1 MVCGRIRRSGARS
14 EALAKAGAQGCGY
27 PLVGATSNHAEHE
40 PNRQASLA
48 TPAAAQGHEQMPV
61 TRLRAQAMVQEWYP
75 LTSVNPIYGSETQAT
90 ARDRINSL
98 ASV

>member
-27 PLVGATSNHAEHE
+27 PLVGATSNHE

-61 TRLRAQAMVQEWYP
+61 TRLRAPAMDQEWYP